1 MVFAVFQ
8 WYELMALA
16 EMNASGDWQFSYVAW
31 DKKQAVKDDPKF
43 PEKWGCHLLKWQAK
57 TEPVG
62 VGANKEL
69 AWECFLSIQRRCSVG
84 NKGYV

>member
-43 PEKWGCHLLKWQAK
+43 PEKWGCHLLKWQK
-57 TEPVG
+57 PRQSQLG
-62 VGANKEL
+62 WGQIK
-69 AWECFLSIQRRCSVG
+69 S
-84 NKGYV
+84 